1 MNLKKEKSSS
11 IQLRCVE
18 FELAKL
24 CDVIFFRST
33 AIHKAKEILVNLMKL
48 LFNILMNTVWPFV
61 IWKKNSPSILLHN
74 KRMITF

>member
-48 LFNILMNTVWPFV
+48 LFNILMNTV
-61 IWKKNSPSILLHN
+61 
-74 KRMITF
+74 